1 MDISERLI
9 LSFDRGLR
17 ALTGVGGGTGRDYP
31 AAGEPDT
38 PLPPAQRRHAAGLM
52 RVNHA
57 GEIAAQALYH
67 GQSLT
72 ARAPTVKAELEAAAR
87 EEDDHLNWCRRRLSE
102 LGDRPSRLD
111 PLWYLGSF
119 TLGAVA
125 AVMAIAA
132 PGGVYG
138 LLERR
143 RPLQF
148 FPVRRRLDSGTGS
161 DRPTPG
167 GTR

>member
-1 MDISERLI
+1 MAADGPIGGIGSTTGAVIGVLVFWI
-9 LSFDRGLR
+9 LDDQL
-17 ALTGVGGGTGRDYP
+17 AD
-31 AAGEPDT
+31 
-38 PLPPAQRRHAAGLM
+38 
-52 RVNHA
+52 
-57 GEIAAQALYH
+57 
-67 GQSLT
+67 
-72 ARAPTVKAELEAAAR
+72 AE
-87 EEDDHLNWCRRRLSE
+87 NWR
-102 LGDRPSRLD
+102 
-111 PLWYLGSF
+111 F
-119 TLGAVA
+119 VTLGAVA